1 MDFEKKDSR
10 QSQEDWL
17 DEILGEQ
24 EAVGEIEA
32 DEHAITSAG
41 LTHPN
46 DAELDAILAENW
58 DEDQVVEE
66 IQKTMDHTGELP
78 NTDTMKFDPVPEEAA
93 AYQEGTGAREPEEV
107 EEAEVPEDD
116 PKPKTR
122 PKRKRGYGLFGLPH
136 LVVTAVWL
144 CIIVLVG
151 VTLGNTLWEW
161 CADIMAFGKEDT
173 TATITISDED
183 VGNIDAIAQKL
194 TDAGLID
201 QPGVF
206 KFFAEFTG
214 KKDDISA
221 GTFTLSSSLDYN
233 ALIQQMSPQSP
244 SREIV
249 EDLMIPEGYTCA
261 QVFALL
267 EEKGVCT
274 VKELEEYA
282 ANGELKEYWFLEG
295 VERGD
300 KYCLEGFLFPDTYD
314 FYTNDDPKR
323 VLEKMLDDFD
333 YRFTDVM
340 KENFQKMQERY
351 ANMLSSN
358 GYDSEYIASHQL
370 TLYQVVTMAS
380 MVQKE
385 MATTQES
392 FTIASVLYNRLTNQK
407 EYPRLDC
414 DATVY
419 YAIGDYFWEKEVLT
433 QEDLDFDSPYNTRKS
448 QGLPPGPICNPGIY
462 ALYGALD
469 PDETTYHYYVYAKE
483 EGRHLFS
490 STLAEHEQKVEQ
502 LGY

>member
-1 MDFEKKDSR
+1 MDFEKKDSQ
-10 QSQEDWL
+10 QSTEDWL

-24 EAVGEIEA
+24 EALDEIEA

-41 LTHPN
+41 LTHPS
-46 DAELDAILAENW
+46 DAEVDAILAENW
-58 DEDQVVEE
+58 DEDQVVED
-66 IQKTMDHTGELP
+66 IQKTMGGESF
-78 NTDTMKFDPVPEEAA
+78 DTMKFDPVPEEAA
-93 AYQEGTGAREPEEV
+93 AYQEGTGAREPEEAV
-107 EEAEVPEDD
+107 GETQEEP

-151 VTLGNTLWEW
+151 VTLGNTLWVW
-161 CADIMAFGKEDT
+161 CADIMAFGKEET
-173 TATITISDED
+173 TATITISDAD
-183 VGNIDAIAQKL
+183 VGNIDVITQKL
-194 TDAGLID
+194 VDAGLIE

-249 EDLMIPEGYTCA
+249 EDLLIPEGYTCA
-261 QVFALL
+261 RIFALL

-282 ANGELKEYWFLEG
+282 ANGELKEYWFLDG

-340 KENFQKMQERY
+340 KEKFQTLQERY

-358 GYDSEYIASHQL
+358 GYDSEYITSHQL
-370 TLYQVVTMAS
+370 TLYQMVTMAS

-385 MATTQES
+385 MATTEES
-392 FTIASVLYNRLTNQK
+392 FKIASVLYNRLTNQK

-419 YAIGDYFWEKEVLT
+419 YAIGDYFWEKEELT
-433 QEDLDFDSPYNTRKS
+433 QADLDFDSPYNTRKS

-462 ALYGALD
+462 AIYAALD
-469 PDETTYHYYVYAKE
+469 PDDTNFHYYVYSKE
-483 EGRHLFS
+483 DRKHLFS
-490 STLAEHEQKVEQ
+490 ETLAEHEQKVEA